1 MKILTEPK
9 HAIVKQY
16 QKFLALDKVD
26 LVFTE
31 DALEATAEEAL
42 KLKTGARGL
51 RTVIEDILLE
61 VMFDIPSRGDVKK
74 VVINAETIKLKKPPI
89 LLNRAD
95 RVIDSDEIRDA
106 SA

>member
-16 QKFLALDKVD
+16 QKFLALDKVE

-31 DALEATAEEAL
+31 DALEATAEDAM

-51 RTVIEDILLE
+51 RTVIEDILLD

-74 VVINAETIKLKKPPI
+74 VVINADVIKHSKPPL
-89 LLNRAD
+89 LLNRVD
-95 RVIDSDEIRDA
+95 RVIEDDEIRDA